1 MVSQGF
7 DFLPSGI
14 SRFLKVDFEKQHELQ
29 QDEAEKGLVLR
40 SGAGFIVSWTQFPH
54 LCNGL
59 RDSYDTGEVEPA

>member
-7 DFLPSGI
+7 DFLPSRI
-14 SRFLKVDFEKQHELQ
+14 SRFLKVDFEKQCELQ
-29 QDEAEKGLVLR
+29 QGEAEKGLVLW
-40 SGAGFIVSWTQFPH
+40 SGAGFIFSWTQFPH